1 MNTHI
6 DISNLTREE
15 KLDLLSKDFLER
27 DGDHFVRVRKSGRLG
42 WEDTLPA
49 DSAYSSVLVNPRND
63 EDLLKKAYRLAG
75 QMIVAMDTPFKVVV
89 RIDATRSCSMSS
101 WD

>member
-6 DISNLTREE
+6 DTSNLTREE

-27 DGDHFVRVRKSGRLG
+27 DNDHFVRVRKSGRLG

-75 QMIVAMDTPFKVVV
+75 QMIV
-89 RIDATRSCSMSS
+89 
-101 WD
+101 